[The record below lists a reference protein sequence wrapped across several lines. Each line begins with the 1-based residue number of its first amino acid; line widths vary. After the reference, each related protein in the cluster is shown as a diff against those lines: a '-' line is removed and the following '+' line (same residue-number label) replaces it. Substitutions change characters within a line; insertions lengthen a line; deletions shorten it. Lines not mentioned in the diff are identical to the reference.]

1 MKIAVITDVH
11 GNLQALESIINDI
24 KLNNVDKIICLGDII
39 GWGPNSKECIDL
51 VINNNIDMALGN
63 HELYCLKGTHI
74 DKDITFDEKKHH
86 EWIKKSLTNKEI
98 EFLQKCPLYYEC
110 NIEYENNIKPK
121 KIIFCH
127 YLLNDIKKDFPFE
140 KNHLKDDINLWIKY
154 NDENIFYVIGH
165 LHKSFNE
172 NEVVGISGDYIEKIG
187 ALTNINIV
195 DSAGCTKDNNTSY
208 LLIQIENSIKFKKI
222 QIKYDRIKFE
232 EKLNNKN
239 YPGKDIASKTF
250 FAINDK

>member
-1 MKIAVITDVH
+1 MKNI
-11 GNLQALESIINDI
+11 LIN
-24 KLNNVDKIICLGDII
+24 
-39 GWGPNSKECIDL
+39 SRT
-51 VINNNIDMALGN
+51 IN
-63 HELYCLKGTHI
+63 K
-74 DKDITFDEKKHH
+74 F
-86 EWIKKSLTNKEI
+86 
-98 EFLQKCPLYYEC
+98 
-110 NIEYENNIKPK
+110 PK

-127 YLLNDIKKDFPFE
+127 YLLNDIKNDFPFE

-208 LLIQIENSIKFKKI
+208 LLIQIEKSIKFKKI
-222 QIKYDRIKFE
+222 KIKYDRIKFE
-232 EKLNNKN
+232 ENLKNEN